1 MKTPKHYELPIQPV
15 EFIEAN
21 NLGFCVGNIIKYACR
36 YDKKGTPVE
45 DLDKIIVYANILK
58 SKYVRPSEVQDKE

>member
-1 MKTPKHYELPIQPV
+1 MKTRPPYHYDLKIQPV

-21 NLGFCVGNIIKYACR
+21 NIGFCAGNIIKYASR
-36 YDKKGTPVE
+36 FDKKGMPIE

-58 SKYVRPSEVQDKE
+58 KRYEKNRWKTT